1 MVLSKRHAI
10 FGKTEIPRV
19 VLFHKEG
26 NQVLDIRNGSN
37 FYAGDFFDEF
47 IYRVDE
53 PICLILPFHK
63 QTRLDSMSGLE
74 VIHQ

>member
-1 MVLSKRHAI
+1 MVFSKGHAI
-10 FGKTEIPRV
+10 FGIMEIPRV
-19 VLFHKEG
+19 VLLYKESY
-26 NQVLDIRNGSN
+26 QVLDIRNGSN
-37 FYAGDFFDEF
+37 FYTGDFFDEF